1 MFGTKLNYDSRLF
14 LEGEEVSGINTVDF
28 SYSNSATT
36 VNPLGFSDGL
46 TTINGETR
54 QSFSFTRDFRLFLVI
69 LAIMLPL
76 NYRPEHCE
84 VRGHHTGFQ
93 RANRYSCTLNHNAYA
108 FIID

>member
-46 TTINGETR
+46 TTINGETQ
-54 QSFSFTRDFRLFLVI
+54 QSFSFTRDLV
-69 LAIMLPL
+69 
-76 NYRPEHCE
+76 
-84 VRGHHTGFQ
+84 
-93 RANRYSCTLNHNAYA
+93 
-108 FIID
+108 